1 MEWNVIRV
9 LDHCSMEQGPSKDI
23 DIASLI
29 TAIYYGIEG
38 IMVVNRPFIRPRV
51 LPSLEKKTPA
61 GSYFIHGGQLLGL
74 LDRRFGFGWSLFF
87 FCQGSSA
94 RVLPIKGRD
103 HDGSMGNGIFLP
115 QISLIFMVKY
125 PFSPSKT
132 HMASWKVHHLNID
145 MLVFGGYS

>member
-51 LPSLEKKTPA
+51 LPSLEKKNTCRILLHPWWSAA
-61 GSYFIHGGQLLGL
+61 GS
-74 LDRRFGFGWSLFF
+74 S
-87 FCQGSSA
+87 
-94 RVLPIKGRD
+94 
-103 HDGSMGNGIFLP
+103 
-115 QISLIFMVKY
+115 
-125 PFSPSKT
+125 
-132 HMASWKVHHLNID
+132 
-145 MLVFGGYS
+145 

>member
-9 LDHCSMEQGPSKDI
+9 LDHCSMEQGPSK

-51 LPSLEKKTPA
+51 LPSLEKKKTPA

-74 LDRRFGFGWSLFF
+74 LDRRFGFG
-87 FCQGSSA
+87 
-94 RVLPIKGRD
+94 
-103 HDGSMGNGIFLP
+103 
-115 QISLIFMVKY
+115 
-125 PFSPSKT
+125 
-132 HMASWKVHHLNID
+132 
-145 MLVFGGYS
+145 